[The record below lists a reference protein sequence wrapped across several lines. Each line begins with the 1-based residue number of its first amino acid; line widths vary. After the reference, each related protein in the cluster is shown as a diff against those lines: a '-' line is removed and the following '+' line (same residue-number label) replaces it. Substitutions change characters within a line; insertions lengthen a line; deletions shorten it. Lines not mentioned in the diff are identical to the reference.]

1 MPASSFDQPHERCAV
16 TIFPFVREPFT
27 VIDGGL
33 STALELLGADIS
45 GPLWTAQTVIDD
57 PALLERAH
65 RSFVEAGADI
75 IATASYQCG
84 TKQFE
89 AIGLTS
95 KEARNALASMTS
107 IARRAVEGTSVA
119 VAASVGPFGA
129 SQANGNEYTGRYGV
143 EWQVVEDYHRE
154 KLQILVDSGA
164 DLIAIETIPLAD
176 EALLI
181 AEILEELGA
190 PPAWFSFG
198 FADETQTYG
207 LDAVDKAVL
216 GIAGYADLVAIG
228 LNCTHPRYVNS
239 LLASMSELVSGIPL
253 IVYPNHG
260 REWDAV
266 GRCWTGDSIS
276 ISSVETLQRWVD
288 LGARFVGGC
297 CGVDPL
303 GIADLVTARDSISS

>member
-1 MPASSFDQPHERCAV
+1 MSNY
-16 TIFPFVREPFT
+16 PFVRDPFT

-45 GPLWTAQTVIDD
+45 GPLWTAQTVIDN

-89 AIGLTS
+89 AIGLSS
-95 KEARNALASMTS
+95 KEARDALASTTT

-129 SQANGNEYTGRYGV
+129 SLANGSEYNGRYGV
-143 EWQVVEDYHRE
+143 EWQQVEDYHRE
-154 KLQILVDSGA
+154 KLAILVDSGA

-216 GIAGYADLVAIG
+216 SIAGYADLVAIG
-228 LNCTHPRYVNS
+228 MNCTHPRYVDS

-266 GRCWTGDSIS
+266 ARCWIGDSTS
-276 ISSVETLQRWVD
+276 ISAVETVKRWVD
-288 LGARFVGGC
+288 LGARFIGGC
-297 CGVDPL
+297 CGIGPEDIAHL
-303 GIADLVTARDSISS
+303 GNLVSNFPENRE

>member
-1 MPASSFDQPHERCAV
+1 V
-16 TIFPFVREPFT
+16 NNYPFVRDPFT

-65 RSFVEAGADI
+65 RSFAEAGADI

-89 AIGLTS
+89 SIGLS
-95 KEARNALASMTS
+95 AKEARDALASTTT

-129 SQANGNEYTGRYGV
+129 SLANGSEYNGRYGV
-143 EWQVVEDYHRE
+143 EWLVVEDYHRE
-154 KLQILVDSGA
+154 KLAILVESGA

-207 LDAVDKAVL
+207 LDAIDKAVL

-228 LNCTHPRYVNS
+228 MNCTHPRYVDS
-239 LLASMSELVSGIPL
+239 LLVSMSELVSGIPL

-266 GRCWTGDSIS
+266 ARCWIGDSMS
-276 ISSVETLQRWVD
+276 ISAAETVKRWVD
-288 LGARFVGGC
+288 LGARFIGGC
-297 CGVDPL
+297 CGVDPR
-303 GIADLVTARDSISS
+303 GIADLVATRDVL

>member
-1 MPASSFDQPHERCAV
+1 MNNY
-16 TIFPFVREPFT
+16 PFVRDPFT

-45 GPLWTAQTVIDD
+45 GPLWTAQTVIED

-65 RSFVEAGADI
+65 RSFVEAGANI

-89 AIGLTS
+89 SIGLS
-95 KEARNALASMTS
+95 AKEARDALASTTT
-107 IARRAVEGTSVA
+107 IAHRAVEGTSVA

-129 SQANGNEYTGRYGV
+129 SLANGSEYNGRYGV

-154 KLQILVDSGA
+154 KLAILVDSGA

-216 GIAGYADLVAIG
+216 SITGLGFLFSRSSKAKLLRYLLKPFISYLFNNAINVIIFQNTSDKDIFLNFSNFTNMTEVIPSSGIESANFKIKDLPSSNPAKKKVI
-228 LNCTHPRYVNS
+228 
-239 LLASMSELVSGIPL
+239 LVSRL
-253 IVYPNHG
+253 
-260 REWDAV
+260 
-266 GRCWTGDSIS
+266 
-276 ISSVETLQRWVD
+276 
-288 LGARFVGGC
+288 
-297 CGVDPL
+297 
-303 GIADLVTARDSISS
+303 

>member
-1 MPASSFDQPHERCAV
+1 MSNY
-16 TIFPFVREPFT
+16 PFVRDPFT

-89 AIGLTS
+89 AIGLSS
-95 KEARNALASMTS
+95 KEARDALASTTT

-129 SQANGNEYTGRYGV
+129 SLANGSEYNGRYGV
-143 EWQVVEDYHRE
+143 EWQQVEDYHRE
-154 KLQILVDSGA
+154 KLAILVDSGA

-198 FADETQTYG
+198 FVDETQTYG
-207 LDAVDKAVL
+207 LDAIDKAVL
-216 GIAGYADLVAIG
+216 SVAGYADLVAFG
-228 LNCTHPRYVNS
+228 MY
-239 LLASMSELVSGIPL
+239 
-253 IVYPNHG
+253 
-260 REWDAV
+260 
-266 GRCWTGDSIS
+266 
-276 ISSVETLQRWVD
+276 
-288 LGARFVGGC
+288 
-297 CGVDPL
+297 
-303 GIADLVTARDSISS
+303 

>member
-1 MPASSFDQPHERCAV
+1 MSNY
-16 TIFPFVREPFT
+16 PFVRDPFT

-45 GPLWTAQTVIDD
+45 GPLWTARTVIDD
-57 PALLERAH
+57 PDLLERAH

-89 AIGLTS
+89 AIGLSS
-95 KEARNALASMTS
+95 KEARDALASTTT

-129 SQANGNEYTGRYGV
+129 SLANGSEYNGRYGV
-143 EWQVVEDYHRE
+143 EWQQVEDYHRE
-154 KLQILVDSGA
+154 KLAILVDSGA

-216 GIAGYADLVAIG
+216 SVAGYADLVAIG
-228 LNCTHPRYVNS
+228 MNCTHPRYVDS

-266 GRCWTGDSIS
+266 ARCWIGDSMS
-276 ISSVETLQRWVD
+276 ISAVETVKRWVD
-288 LGARFVGGC
+288 LGARFIGGC
-297 CGVDPL
+297 CGIGPED
-303 GIADLVTARDSISS
+303 IAHLVNLVSNFPENKE

>member
-1 MPASSFDQPHERCAV
+1 MNNY
-16 TIFPFVREPFT
+16 PFVRDPFT

-33 STALELLGADIS
+33 STALELFGADIS

-57 PALLERAH
+57 PELLERAH

-89 AIGLTS
+89 SIGLSS
-95 KEARNALASMTS
+95 KEARNALASTTM

-129 SQANGNEYTGRYGV
+129 SLANGSEYNGRYGV
-143 EWQVVEDYHRE
+143 EWQQVEDYHRE
-154 KLQILVDSGA
+154 KLAILVDSGA

-216 GIAGYADLVAIG
+216 SIAGYADLVAIG
-228 LNCTHPRYVNS
+228 MNCTHPRYVDS
-239 LLASMSELVSGIPL
+239 LLGSMSELVSGIPL

-266 GRCWTGDSIS
+266 ARCWIGDSMS
-276 ISSVETLQRWVD
+276 ISTVETVKRWVD
-288 LGARFVGGC
+288 LGARFIGGC
-297 CGVDPL
+297 CGIGPED
-303 GIADLVTARDSISS
+303 IAHLVNLVSNFPENRE

>member
-1 MPASSFDQPHERCAV
+1 MSNY
-16 TIFPFVREPFT
+16 PFVRDPFT

-57 PALLERAH
+57 PALLDRAH

-89 AIGLTS
+89 AIGLSS
-95 KEARNALASMTS
+95 KEARDALASTTT

-129 SQANGNEYTGRYGV
+129 SLANGSEYNGRYGV
-143 EWQVVEDYHRE
+143 EWQQVEDYHRE
-154 KLQILVDSGA
+154 KLAILVDSGA

-216 GIAGYADLVAIG
+216 SIAGYADLVAIG
-228 LNCTHPRYVNS
+228 MNCTHPRYVDS
-239 LLASMSELVSGIPL
+239 LLASMSELISGIPL

-266 GRCWTGDSIS
+266 ARCWIGDSMS
-276 ISSVETLQRWVD
+276 ISAVETVKLWVD
-288 LGARFVGGC
+288 LGARLIGGC
-297 CGVDPL
+297 CGIGPED
-303 GIADLVTARDSISS
+303 IAHLVNLVSNYPENRE

>member
-1 MPASSFDQPHERCAV
+1 MSNY
-16 TIFPFVREPFT
+16 PFVRDPFT

-89 AIGLTS
+89 AIGLSS
-95 KEARNALASMTS
+95 KEARDALASTTT

-129 SQANGNEYTGRYGV
+129 SLANGSEYNGRYGV
-143 EWQVVEDYHRE
+143 EWQQVEDYHRE
-154 KLQILVDSGA
+154 KLAILVDSGA

-207 LDAVDKAVL
+207 LDPVDKAVL
-216 GIAGYADLVAIG
+216 SIAGYADLVAIG
-228 LNCTHPRYVNS
+228 MNCTHPRYVDS

-266 GRCWTGDSIS
+266 ARCWIGDSTS
-276 ISSVETLQRWVD
+276 ISAVETVKRWVD
-288 LGARFVGGC
+288 LGARFIGGC
-297 CGVDPL
+297 CGIGPEDIAHL
-303 GIADLVTARDSISS
+303 GNLVSNFPENRE

>member
-1 MPASSFDQPHERCAV
+1 V
-16 TIFPFVREPFT
+16 NNYPFVRDPFT

-45 GPLWTAQTVIDD
+45 GPLWTAQTVIED

-65 RSFVEAGADI
+65 RSFVEAGANI

-89 AIGLTS
+89 SIGLS
-95 KEARNALASMTS
+95 AKEARDALASTTT

-129 SQANGNEYTGRYGV
+129 SLANGSEYNGRYGV
-143 EWQVVEDYHRE
+143 EWRVVEDYHRE
-154 KLQILVDSGA
+154 KLAILVDSGA

-198 FADETQTYG
+198 FADETQTFG

-216 GIAGYADLVAIG
+216 SIAGYADLVAIG
-228 LNCTHPRYVNS
+228 MNCTHPRYVDS

-266 GRCWTGDSIS
+266 ARCWIGDSMS
-276 ISSVETLQRWVD
+276 ISAVETVKLWVD
-288 LGARFVGGC
+288 LGARLIGGC
-297 CGVDPL
+297 CGIGPED
-303 GIADLVTARDSISS
+303 IAHLVNLVSNFPENRE

>member
-164 DLIAIETIPLAD
+164 DLIAVETIPLAD

-303 GIADLVTARDSISS
+303 GIADLVTARDSISN

>member
-1 MPASSFDQPHERCAV
+1 MNNC
-16 TIFPFVREPFT
+16 PFVRDPFT

-45 GPLWTAQTVIDD
+45 GPLWTARTVIDD
-57 PALLERAH
+57 PDLLERAH

-89 AIGLTS
+89 AIGLSS
-95 KEARNALASMTS
+95 KEARDALASTTT

-129 SQANGNEYTGRYGV
+129 SLANGSEYNGRYGV
-143 EWQVVEDYHRE
+143 EWQQVEDYHRE
-154 KLQILVDSGA
+154 KLAILVDSGA

-216 GIAGYADLVAIG
+216 SVAGYADLVAIG
-228 LNCTHPRYVNS
+228 MNCTHPRYVDS

-266 GRCWTGDSIS
+266 ARCWIGDSMS
-276 ISSVETLQRWVD
+276 ISAVETVKRWVD
-288 LGARFVGGC
+288 LGARFIGGC
-297 CGVDPL
+297 CGIGPED
-303 GIADLVTARDSISS
+303 IAHLVNLVSNFPENKE

>member
-1 MPASSFDQPHERCAV
+1 V

-107 IARRAVEGTSVA
+107 IARRAVEGTSVV

-164 DLIAIETIPLAD
+164 DLIAVETIPLAD

-181 AEILEELGA
+181 ADILEELGA

-228 LNCTHPRYVNS
+228 LNCTNPRYVNS

-266 GRCWTGDSIS
+266 GRYWTGDSIS

>member
-1 MPASSFDQPHERCAV
+1 V

-33 STALELLGADIS
+33 STALELLGADLG
-45 GPLWTAQTVIDD
+45 GPLWTAQTVIDN
-57 PALLERAH
+57 PVLLEQAH
-65 RSFVEAGADI
+65 RSFVTAGADI

-84 TKQFE
+84 TKQFKS
-89 AIGLTS
+89 IGLS
-95 KEARNALASMTS
+95 AKEARDALASTTS

-129 SQANGNEYTGRYGV
+129 SQANGSEYTGRYGV

-164 DLIAIETIPLAD
+164 DLFAVETIPLAD

-207 LDAVDKAVL
+207 LDAIDKAVL

-228 LNCTHPRYVNS
+228 MNCTHPRHVDS
-239 LLASMSELVSGIPL
+239 LLVSMSELVSGIPL

-266 GRCWTGDSIS
+266 GRCWTGDSMS
-276 ISSVETLQRWVD
+276 ISAVETVQTWVD
-288 LGARFVGGC
+288 LGARFIGGC

-303 GIADLVTARDSISS
+303 GIADLVAARDVL

>member
-1 MPASSFDQPHERCAV
+1 MSNY
-16 TIFPFVREPFT
+16 PFVRDPFT

-45 GPLWTAQTVIDD
+45 GPLWTARTVIDD
-57 PALLERAH
+57 PELLERAH

-89 AIGLTS
+89 AIGLS
-95 KEARNALASMTS
+95 AKEARNALASTTT

-129 SQANGNEYTGRYGV
+129 SLANGSEYNGRYGV

-154 KLQILVDSGA
+154 KLAILVDSGS

-216 GIAGYADLVAIG
+216 SIAGYADLVAIG
-228 LNCTHPRYVNS
+228 LNCTHPRYVDS

-266 GRCWTGDSIS
+266 ARCWIGDSMS
-276 ISSVETLQRWVD
+276 ISAGETVKRWVD
-288 LGARFVGGC
+288 LGARFIGGC
-297 CGVDPL
+297 CGIGPEDIAHL
-303 GIADLVTARDSISS
+303 GNLVSNFPENRE

>member
-1 MPASSFDQPHERCAV
+1 MNNY
-16 TIFPFVREPFT
+16 PFVRDPFT

-89 AIGLTS
+89 AIGLS
-95 KEARNALASMTS
+95 AKEARDALASTTT

-129 SQANGNEYTGRYGV
+129 SLANGSEYNGRYGV
-143 EWQVVEDYHRE
+143 EWQQVEDYHRE
-154 KLQILVDSGA
+154 KLAILVDSGA
-164 DLIAIETIPLAD
+164 DLIAIETIPLAA

-216 GIAGYADLVAIG
+216 SIAGYADLVAIG
-228 LNCTHPRYVNS
+228 MNCTHPRHVDS

-266 GRCWTGDSIS
+266 TRCWVGDVMS
-276 ISSVETLQRWVD
+276 ISSDETVKRWVD
-288 LGARFVGGC
+288 LGARLIGGC

-303 GIADLVTARDSISS
+303 GIADLVVARDSLSS

>member
-1 MPASSFDQPHERCAV
+1 MSNY
-16 TIFPFVREPFT
+16 PFVRDPFT

-89 AIGLTS
+89 AIGLSS
-95 KEARNALASMTS
+95 KEARDALASTTT

-129 SQANGNEYTGRYGV
+129 SLANGSEYNGRYGV
-143 EWQVVEDYHRE
+143 EWQQVEDYHRE
-154 KLQILVDSGA
+154 KLAILVDSGA

-216 GIAGYADLVAIG
+216 SIAGYADLVAIG
-228 LNCTHPRYVNS
+228 LNCTHPRYVDS

-266 GRCWTGDSIS
+266 ARCWTGDSIS
-276 ISSVETLQRWVD
+276 ISSVETVRRWVD
-288 LGARFVGGC
+288 LGARFIGGC
-297 CGVDPL
+297 CGIGPEDIAHL
-303 GIADLVTARDSISS
+303 GNLVSNFPENRE

>member
-1 MPASSFDQPHERCAV
+1 MNNY
-16 TIFPFVREPFT
+16 PFVRDPFT

-45 GPLWTAQTVIDD
+45 GPLWTARTVIDD
-57 PALLERAH
+57 PALLEQAH

-75 IATASYQCG
+75 VATASYQCG

-89 AIGLTS
+89 SMGLS
-95 KEARNALASMTS
+95 AKEARDALALTTT

-129 SQANGNEYTGRYGV
+129 SSANGSEYNGRYGV
-143 EWQVVEDYHRE
+143 EWQKVEDYHRE
-154 KLQILVDSGA
+154 KLAILVDSGA

-198 FADETQTYG
+198 FTDETQTYG

-216 GIAGYADLVAIG
+216 SIAGYADLVAIG
-228 LNCTHPRYVNS
+228 MNCTHPRFVDS

-266 GRCWTGDSIS
+266 ARCWIGDTMSIS
-276 ISSVETLQRWVD
+276 PIETVNRWVD
-288 LGARFVGGC
+288 LGARLIGGC
-297 CGVDPL
+297 CGIGPEDIAHL
-303 GIADLVTARDSISS
+303 GNLVSNFPENKE

>member
-1 MPASSFDQPHERCAV
+1 V

-27 VIDGGL
+27 IIDGGL

-65 RSFVEAGADI
+65 RSFVEAGAEI

-89 AIGLTS
+89 SIGLS
-95 KEARNALASMTS
+95 AKEARDALASTTS
-107 IARRAVEGTSVA
+107 IARRVVEGTSVA
-119 VAASVGPFGA
+119 VAVSVGPFGA
-129 SQANGNEYTGRYGV
+129 SQANGSEYTGRYGV

-164 DLIAIETIPLAD
+164 DLIAVETIPLAD

-228 LNCTHPRYVNS
+228 LNCTHPRYVDS
-239 LLASMSELVSGIPL
+239 LLAAMSELVSGIPL

-276 ISSVETLQRWVD
+276 ISSVETVRGWVD

-297 CGVDPL
+297 CGVDPF
-303 GIADLVTARDSISS
+303 GIAELVVARDSLST

>member
-1 MPASSFDQPHERCAV
+1 V
-16 TIFPFVREPFT
+16 NNYPFVRDPFT

-89 AIGLTS
+89 SIGLSS
-95 KEARNALASMTS
+95 KEARDALASTTT

-119 VAASVGPFGA
+119 VAASIGSFGA
-129 SQANGNEYTGRYGV
+129 SLANGSEYNGRYGI
-143 EWQVVEDYHRE
+143 EWQQVEDYHRE
-154 KLQILVDSGA
+154 KLAILVDSGA
-164 DLIAIETIPLAD
+164 DFIAIETIPLAD

-198 FADETQTYG
+198 FTDETQTYG
-207 LDAVDKAVL
+207 LDPVDKAVL
-216 GIAGYADLVAIG
+216 SIAGYADLVAIG
-228 LNCTHPRYVNS
+228 MNCTHPRYVDS

-266 GRCWTGDSIS
+266 ARCWIGDSMS
-276 ISSVETLQRWVD
+276 ISTMETVKRWVD
-288 LGARFVGGC
+288 LGARFIGGC
-297 CGVDPL
+297 CGIGPEDIAHL
-303 GIADLVTARDSISS
+303 GNLVSNFPENRE

>member
-1 MPASSFDQPHERCAV
+1 VSNY
-16 TIFPFVREPFT
+16 PFVRDPFT

-33 STALELLGADIS
+33 STALELLGADMS

-84 TKQFE
+84 TKQLE
-89 AIGLTS
+89 AIGMS
-95 KEARNALASMTS
+95 AKEARDVLALTTM

-129 SQANGNEYTGRYGV
+129 SLANGSEYTGRYGV
-143 EWQVVEDYHRE
+143 ERQVVEDYHRE
-154 KLQILVDSGA
+154 KLAILVDSGA

-181 AEILEELGA
+181 AEILEDLGA

-198 FADETQTYG
+198 FTDETQTYG

-216 GIAGYADLVAIG
+216 SIAGYAVLVAIG
-228 LNCTHPRYVNS
+228 MNCTHPRFVDS

-266 GRCWTGDSIS
+266 ARCWIGDSIS
-276 ISSVETLQRWVD
+276 ISSVETVKRWVD
-288 LGARFVGGC
+288 LGARLIGGC

-303 GIADLVTARDSISS
+303 GITDLVAARDSLSS

>member
-1 MPASSFDQPHERCAV
+1 V
-16 TIFPFVREPFT
+16 TIFPFVRKPFT

-65 RSFVEAGADI
+65 RSFVEAGANI

-89 AIGLTS
+89 SIGLS
-95 KEARNALASMTS
+95 AKEARDALASTTT

-129 SQANGNEYTGRYGV
+129 SLANGSEYNGRYGV
-143 EWQVVEDYHRE
+143 EWRVVEDYHRE
-154 KLQILVDSGA
+154 KLAILVDSGA

-198 FADETQTYG
+198 FADETQTFG

-216 GIAGYADLVAIG
+216 SIAGYADLVAIG
-228 LNCTHPRYVNS
+228 MNCTHPRYVDS

-266 GRCWTGDSIS
+266 ARCWIGDSMS
-276 ISSVETLQRWVD
+276 ISAVETVKLWVD
-288 LGARFVGGC
+288 LGARLIGGC
-297 CGVDPL
+297 CGIGPEDIAHL
-303 GIADLVTARDSISS
+303 GNLVSNFP

>member
-1 MPASSFDQPHERCAV
+1 V
-16 TIFPFVREPFT
+16 NNYPFVRDPFT

-45 GPLWTAQTVIDD
+45 GPLWTAQTVIED

-65 RSFVEAGADI
+65 RSFVEAGANI

-89 AIGLTS
+89 SIGLS
-95 KEARNALASMTS
+95 AKEARDALASTTT

-129 SQANGNEYTGRYGV
+129 SQANGSEYNGRYGV
-143 EWQVVEDYHRE
+143 EWRVVEDYHRE
-154 KLQILVDSGA
+154 KLAILVDSGA

-216 GIAGYADLVAIG
+216 SIAGYADLVAIG
-228 LNCTHPRYVNS
+228 MNCTHPRYVDS

-266 GRCWTGDSIS
+266 ARCWIGDSMS
-276 ISSVETLQRWVD
+276 ISAVETVKLWVD
-288 LGARFVGGC
+288 LGARLIGGC
-297 CGVDPL
+297 CGIGPED
-303 GIADLVTARDSISS
+303 IAHLVNLVSNFPENRE

>member
-1 MPASSFDQPHERCAV
+1 VSNY
-16 TIFPFVREPFT
+16 PFVRDPFT

-65 RSFVEAGADI
+65 RSFVEAGANI

-89 AIGLTS
+89 SIGLS
-95 KEARNALASMTS
+95 GKEARDALASTTT
-107 IARRAVEGTSVA
+107 IAQRAVEGTSVA

-129 SQANGNEYTGRYGV
+129 SLANGSEYNGRYGV
-143 EWQVVEDYHRE
+143 EWQQVEDYHRE
-154 KLQILVDSGA
+154 KLAILVDSGA

-198 FADETQTYG
+198 FADETQTFG

-216 GIAGYADLVAIG
+216 SIAGYADLVAIG
-228 LNCTHPRYVNS
+228 MNCTHPRYVDS

-266 GRCWTGDSIS
+266 ARCWIGDSIS
-276 ISSVETLQRWVD
+276 ISSVETVRGWVD
-288 LGARFVGGC
+288 LGVRFVGGC
-297 CGVDPL
+297 CGVNPV
-303 GIADLVTARDSISS
+303 GIAELVIARDSLST

>member
-1 MPASSFDQPHERCAV
+1 MSNY
-16 TIFPFVREPFT
+16 PFVRDPFT

-45 GPLWTAQTVIDD
+45 GVLWTAQTVIDD
-57 PALLERAH
+57 PALLEQAH

-89 AIGLTS
+89 AIGLS
-95 KEARNALASMTS
+95 NKEARDALASMTT
-107 IARRAVEGTSVA
+107 IARRAVEGTSVS

-129 SQANGNEYTGRYGV
+129 SLANGSEYNGRYGV
-143 EWQVVEDYHRE
+143 EWQLVEDYHRE
-154 KLQILVDSGA
+154 KLAILVDSGA

-198 FADETQTYG
+198 FADESQTYG
-207 LDAVDKAVL
+207 LDSVDKAVL
-216 GIAGYADLVAIG
+216 SIAGYADLVAIG
-228 LNCTHPRYVNS
+228 MNCTHPRYVDS
-239 LLASMSELVSGIPL
+239 LLQSMSELVSGIPL

-266 GRCWTGDSIS
+266 ARCWTGDSIS
-276 ISSVETLQRWVD
+276 ISSVETVRRWVD
-288 LGARFVGGC
+288 LGARFIGGC
-297 CGVDPL
+297 CGIGPED
-303 GIADLVTARDSISS
+303 IAHLVNLVSNFPENEE

>member
-1 MPASSFDQPHERCAV
+1 MSNY
-16 TIFPFVREPFT
+16 PFVRDPFT

-89 AIGLTS
+89 AIGLSS
-95 KEARNALASMTS
+95 KEARDALASTTT

-129 SQANGNEYTGRYGV
+129 SLANGSEYNGRYGV
-143 EWQVVEDYHRE
+143 EWQQVEDYHRE
-154 KLQILVDSGA
+154 KLAILVDSGA

-207 LDAVDKAVL
+207 LDVVDKAVL
-216 GIAGYADLVAIG
+216 SIAGYADLVAIG
-228 LNCTHPRYVNS
+228 LNCTHPRYVDS

-266 GRCWTGDSIS
+266 ARCWTGDSIS
-276 ISSVETLQRWVD
+276 ISSVETVRRWVD
-288 LGARFVGGC
+288 LGARFIGGC
-297 CGVDPL
+297 CGIGPEDIAHL
-303 GIADLVTARDSISS
+303 GNLVSNFPENRE

>member
-1 MPASSFDQPHERCAV
+1 MNNY
-16 TIFPFVREPFT
+16 PFVRDPFT

-89 AIGLTS
+89 SIGLS
-95 KEARNALASMTS
+95 AKEARDALASTTT

-129 SQANGNEYTGRYGV
+129 SLANGSEYNGRHGV

-164 DLIAIETIPLAD
+164 DLIAVETIPLAD

-207 LDAVDKAVL
+207 LDAIDKAVL

-260 REWDAV
+260 REWDAA

-276 ISSVETLQRWVD
+276 ISSVETLQSWVD
-288 LGARFVGGC
+288 LGARFIGGC
-297 CGVDPL
+297 CGIGPDD
-303 GIADLVTARDSISS
+303 IAHLVNLVSNFPENKE

>member
-1 MPASSFDQPHERCAV
+1 MNNC
-16 TIFPFVREPFT
+16 PFVRDPFT

-89 AIGLTS
+89 SIGLSS
-95 KEARNALASMTS
+95 KEARNALASTTT
-107 IARRAVEGTSVA
+107 IARQAVEGTSVV

-129 SQANGNEYTGRYGV
+129 SLANGSEYNGRYGV
-143 EWQVVEDYHRE
+143 EWQQVEDYHRE
-154 KLQILVDSGA
+154 KLAILVDSGA

-198 FADETQTYG
+198 FADENQTYG

-216 GIAGYADLVAIG
+216 SIAGYADLVAIG
-228 LNCTHPRYVNS
+228 MNCTHPRYVDS

-266 GRCWTGDSIS
+266 ARCWTGDSIL
-276 ISSVETLQRWVD
+276 ISSVETVRRWVD
-288 LGARFVGGC
+288 LGARLIGGC
-297 CGVDPL
+297 CGIGPEDIAHL
-303 GIADLVTARDSISS
+303 GNLVSNFPENRE

>member
-1 MPASSFDQPHERCAV
+1 V
-16 TIFPFVREPFT
+16 NNYPFVRDPFT

-45 GPLWTAQTVIDD
+45 GPLWTAQTVIED

-65 RSFVEAGADI
+65 RSFVEAGANI

-89 AIGLTS
+89 SIGLS
-95 KEARNALASMTS
+95 AKEARDALASTTT

-129 SQANGNEYTGRYGV
+129 SLANGSEYNGRYGV
-143 EWQVVEDYHRE
+143 EWRVVEDYHRE
-154 KLQILVDSGA
+154 KLAILVDSGA

-216 GIAGYADLVAIG
+216 SIAGYADLVAIG
-228 LNCTHPRYVNS
+228 MNCTHPRYVDS

-266 GRCWTGDSIS
+266 ARCWIGDSMS
-276 ISSVETLQRWVD
+276 ISAVETVKLWVD
-288 LGARFVGGC
+288 LGARLIGGC
-297 CGVDPL
+297 CGIGPED
-303 GIADLVTARDSISS
+303 IAHLVNLVSNFPENRE

>member
-1 MPASSFDQPHERCAV
+1 MSEY
-16 TIFPFVREPFT
+16 PFVREPFT

-65 RSFVEAGADI
+65 RLFVEAGADI

-89 AIGLTS
+89 SIGLS
-95 KEARNALASMTS
+95 AQEARNALASMTS

-154 KLQILVDSGA
+154 KLQVLVDSGA

-207 LDAVDKAVL
+207 LDAIDKAVL

-228 LNCTHPRYVNS
+228 MNLS
-239 LLASMSELVSGIPL
+239 LIH
-253 IVYPNHG
+253 I
-260 REWDAV
+260 
-266 GRCWTGDSIS
+266 
-276 ISSVETLQRWVD
+276 
-288 LGARFVGGC
+288 
-297 CGVDPL
+297 
-303 GIADLVTARDSISS
+303 

>member
-1 MPASSFDQPHERCAV
+1 MNQ
-16 TIFPFVREPFT
+16 FPFVRDPFT

-89 AIGLTS
+89 SIGLS
-95 KEARNALASMTS
+95 AKEARDALASMTT
-107 IARRAVEGTSVA
+107 IARRAVEGTTVA

-129 SQANGNEYTGRYGV
+129 SLANGSEYNGRYGV
-143 EWQVVEDYHRE
+143 EWQIVEDYHRE

-164 DLIAIETIPLAD
+164 DLVAIETIPLAA

-207 LDAVDKAVL
+207 LDAVDKAVPL
-216 GIAGYADLVAIG
+216 IAGYADLVAIG
-228 LNCTHPRYVNS
+228 LNCTHPRYVDS
-239 LLASMSELVSGIPL
+239 LLQSMSELVSGIPL

-276 ISSVETLQRWVD
+276 ISSVETVQRWVG
-288 LGARFVGGC
+288 LGARFIGGC

-303 GIADLVTARDSISS
+303 GIADLVVARDSLST

>member
-1 MPASSFDQPHERCAV
+1 MSNY
-16 TIFPFVREPFT
+16 PFVRDPFT

-84 TKQFE
+84 TRQFE
-89 AIGLTS
+89 SIGLS
-95 KEARNALASMTS
+95 AKEARDALASMTT
-107 IARRAVEGTSVA
+107 IARRAIEGTSVA

-129 SQANGNEYTGRYGV
+129 SLANGSEYNGRYGV
-143 EWQVVEDYHRE
+143 EWQQVEDYHRE
-154 KLQILVDSGA
+154 KLAILVDSGA
-164 DLIAIETIPLAD
+164 DLIAIETIPLAA

-207 LDAVDKAVL
+207 LDALDKAVL
-216 GIAGYADLVAIG
+216 SIAGYADLVAIG
-228 LNCTHPRYVNS
+228 MNCTHPRYVDS

-266 GRCWTGDSIS
+266 TRCWLGEVMS
-276 ISSVETLQRWVD
+276 ISSDETVKRWVD
-288 LGARFVGGC
+288 LGARFIGGC

-303 GIADLVTARDSISS
+303 GIADLVAARDSLSS

>member
-1 MPASSFDQPHERCAV
+1 MNNY
-16 TIFPFVREPFT
+16 PFVRDPFT

-57 PALLERAH
+57 PELLERAH

-89 AIGLTS
+89 AIGLSS
-95 KEARNALASMTS
+95 KEARDALASTTT
-107 IARRAVEGTSVA
+107 IARRAVEGTSVE

-129 SQANGNEYTGRYGV
+129 SLANGSEYNGRYGV
-143 EWQVVEDYHRE
+143 EWQQVEDYHRE
-154 KLQILVDSGA
+154 KLAILVDSGA

-190 PPAWFSFG
+190 PPTWFSFG

-207 LDAVDKAVL
+207 LDPVDKAVL
-216 GIAGYADLVAIG
+216 SIAGYADLVAIG
-228 LNCTHPRYVNS
+228 MNCTHPRYVGS

-266 GRCWTGDSIS
+266 ARCWIGDSMS
-276 ISSVETLQRWVD
+276 ISSVETVKRWVD
-288 LGARFVGGC
+288 LGARLIGGC

-303 GIADLVTARDSISS
+303 GIADLVVARDSLSS

>member
-1 MPASSFDQPHERCAV
+1 MSNY
-16 TIFPFVREPFT
+16 PFVRDPFT

-57 PALLERAH
+57 PALLECAH

-89 AIGLTS
+89 SIGLS
-95 KEARNALASMTS
+95 AKEARDALASTTT

-129 SQANGNEYTGRYGV
+129 SLANGSEYNGRYGV
-143 EWQVVEDYHRE
+143 EWQQVEDYHRE
-154 KLQILVDSGA
+154 KLAILVDSGA

-181 AEILEELGA
+181 AEILEVLGT

-216 GIAGYADLVAIG
+216 SIAGYADLVAIG
-228 LNCTHPRYVNS
+228 MNCTHPRHVDS
-239 LLASMSELVSGIPL
+239 LLASMSELVSGVPF

-260 REWDAV
+260 SEWDAV
-266 GRCWTGDSIS
+266 ARCWIGDSMS
-276 ISSVETLQRWVD
+276 M
-288 LGARFVGGC
+288 
-297 CGVDPL
+297 
-303 GIADLVTARDSISS
+303 

>member
-1 MPASSFDQPHERCAV
+1 MNNY
-16 TIFPFVREPFT
+16 PFVRDPFT

-89 AIGLTS
+89 AIGLSS
-95 KEARNALASMTS
+95 KEARDALASTTT

-129 SQANGNEYTGRYGV
+129 SLANGSEYNGRYGV
-143 EWQVVEDYHRE
+143 EWQQVEDYHRE
-154 KLQILVDSGA
+154 KLAILVDSGA

-216 GIAGYADLVAIG
+216 SIAGYADLVAIG
-228 LNCTHPRYVNS
+228 MNCTHPRYVDS
-239 LLASMSELVSGIPL
+239 LLQSMSELVSGIPL

-266 GRCWTGDSIS
+266 ARCWIGDSMS
-276 ISSVETLQRWVD
+276 ISAVETVARWVD
-288 LGARFVGGC
+288 LGARFIGGC
-297 CGVDPL
+297 CGVDPF
-303 GIADLVTARDSISS
+303 GIADLVAARDSLLS

>member
-1 MPASSFDQPHERCAV
+1 M

-27 VIDGGL
+27 IIDGGL
-33 STALELLGADIS
+33 STALELLGADIY

-89 AIGLTS
+89 SIGLS
-95 KEARNALASMTS
+95 AKEARDALASTTT

-129 SQANGNEYTGRYGV
+129 SLANGSEYNGRYGV
-143 EWQVVEDYHRE
+143 EWRVVEDYHRE
-154 KLQILVDSGA
+154 KLAILVDSGA

-228 LNCTHPRYVNS
+228 LNCTHPRYVDS
-239 LLASMSELVSGIPL
+239 LLAAMSELVSGIPL

-276 ISSVETLQRWVD
+276 ISSV
-288 LGARFVGGC
+288 
-297 CGVDPL
+297 
-303 GIADLVTARDSISS
+303 

>member
-1 MPASSFDQPHERCAV
+1 MSEY
-16 TIFPFVREPFT
+16 PFVRDPFT

-33 STALELLGADIS
+33 STALELLGADIG

-89 AIGLTS
+89 SIGLS
-95 KEARNALASMTS
+95 AQEARNALASTTS
-107 IARRAVEGTSVA
+107 IARRAVKGTSVA

-154 KLQILVDSGA
+154 KLQVLVDSGA

-207 LDAVDKAVL
+207 LDAIDKAVL

-228 LNCTHPRYVNS
+228 MNCTHPRYVDS
-239 LLASMSELVSGIPL
+239 LLVSMSELVSGIPL

-266 GRCWTGDSIS
+266 ARCWTGDSIS
-276 ISSVETLQRWVD
+276 ISSVETLQSWVD
-288 LGARFVGGC
+288 LGARFIGGC
-297 CGVDPL
+297 CGIGPDD
-303 GIADLVTARDSISS
+303 IAHLVNLVSNFPENKE